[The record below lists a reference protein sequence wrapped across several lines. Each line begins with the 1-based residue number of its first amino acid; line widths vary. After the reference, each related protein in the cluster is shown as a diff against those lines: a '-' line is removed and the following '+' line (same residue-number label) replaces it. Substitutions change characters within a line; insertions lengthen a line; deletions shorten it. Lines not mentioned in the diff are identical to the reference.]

1 MGEAKIL
8 GVLFIFSMSFKLE
21 SFIMLKDKNFF
32 ILRKIIQDKMYCN
45 ILYYLKYKKV
55 YKQIT

>member
-21 SFIMLKDKNFF
+21 SFIMLKDKKFS
-32 ILRKIIQDKMYCN
+32 ILRKIIQDKMYCK

>member
-21 SFIMLKDKNFF
+21 SFIMLKDKNFS
-32 ILRKIIQDKMYCN
+32 ILRKIIQDKMYCK